1 MRSYEVTYIVDST
14 LENDKI
20 KSTAKQYQDM
30 LTKNGAT
37 IVAVNEI
44 GLRQLAYPIKRRNS
58 GIYYCVEFQTPTP
71 DVIGTTELAMRRD
84 DSILRFL
91 TVSLNKFGVKYNADK
106 REGKIGV
113 ARKIVKEEIK
123 DERDNRRGRKNR
135 NDRNKKA
142 APAKPAAAP
151 KAEPVAAAAPAA
163 PVAEPVKVAAPAPAA
178 PVAEP
183 AKAAPA
189 PVAAPAPAAK
199 DDLKK
204 IEGIGPKIA
213 EILNAGNINTF
224 AELAASTPEAIRA
237 LLTAAGGRFAAH
249 NPQTWPMQSG
259 MAAEGKWDELKKWQ
273 DESDGGKPIA
283 KSEEE

>member
-20 KSTAKQYQDM
+20 KSTAKLYQDM
-30 LTKNGAT
+30 LTENGST

-44 GLRQLAYPIKRRNS
+44 GLQKLAYPIKRRNS

-71 DVIGTTELAMRRD
+71 DVIAIVELAMRRD

-135 NDRNKKA
+135 NNDRPAKKA
-142 APAKPAAAP
+142 APAPAPAP
-151 KAEPVAAAAPAA
+151 KAEPVAAAPAPK
-163 PVAEPVKVAAPAPAA
+163 AEPVKVAAPAPVATPA

-183 AKAAPA
+183 AKAA
-189 PVAAPAPAAK
+189 APAKA

-213 EILNAGNINTF
+213 EILNAGNITTF
-224 AELAASTPEAIRA
+224 AALAASTPAAIREM
-237 LLTAAGGRFAAH
+237 LTAAGGRFASH
-249 NPQTWPMQSG
+249 NPETWPMQSG

-283 KSEEE
+283 AKEEE

>member
-1 MRSYEVTYIVDST
+1 
-14 LENDKI
+14 
-20 KSTAKQYQDM
+20 M
-30 LTKNGAT
+30 LTGNGST

-44 GLRQLAYPIKRRNS
+44 GLQQLAYPIKRRNS
-58 GIYYCVEFQTPTP
+58 GVYYCVEFQTPSP
-71 DVIGTTELAMRRD
+71 DVIGITELAMRRD

-123 DERDNRRGRKNR
+123 DERDNRRGKKNR
-135 NDRNKKA
+135 NNDRPAKKA

-151 KAEPVAAAAPAA
+151 KAEPVAAAPAPK
-163 PVAEPVKVAAPAPAA
+163 AEPVAAAPAPK
-178 PVAEP
+178 AEP
-183 AKAAPA
+183 VKAAPA
-189 PVAAPAPAAK
+189 PVVAQ

-213 EILNAGNINTF
+213 EILNAGNITTF
-224 AELAASTPEAIRA
+224 AALAASTPEAVREM
-237 LLTAAGGRFAAH
+237 LTAAGGRFASH
-249 NPQTWPMQSG
+249 NPETWPMQSG

-283 KSEEE
+283 PKTEEG

>member
-20 KSTAKQYQDM
+20 KKTAKQYQDM

-58 GIYYCVEFQTPTP
+58 GIYYCVEFQTPSP

-123 DERDNRRGRKNR
+123 DERDNRRGRRNR
-135 NDRNKKA
+135 NDRNKKSAPKSNAPAPKAEPAKAA
-142 APAKPAAAP
+142 APAP
-151 KAEPVAAAAPAA
+151 KAEPVKAAAPA
-163 PVAEPVKVAAPAPAA
+163 PVAEPVKA
-178 PVAEP
+178 
-183 AKAAPA
+183 A

-213 EILNAGNINTF
+213 EILNGGNINTF
-224 AELAASTPEAIRA
+224 ADLAAATPEAIREM
-237 LLTAAGGRFAAH
+237 LTAAGGRFASH

>member
-30 LTKNGAT
+30 LTENGST

-58 GIYYCVEFQTPTP
+58 GIYYCVEFQTSSP
-71 DVIGTTELAMRRD
+71 DVIGLTELAMRRD

-135 NDRNKKA
+135 NNDRPAKKA
-142 APAKPAAAP
+142 APAPAAEPVAAAPAP
-151 KAEPVAAAAPAA
+151 KAEPVKAAPA
-163 PVAEPVKVAAPAPAA
+163 PVAEPVKVAAPAP
-178 PVAEP
+178 V
-183 AKAAPA
+183 KAAPA
-189 PVAAPAPAAK
+189 PVVAAT

-204 IEGIGPKIA
+204 IEGVGPKIA
-213 EILNAGNINTF
+213 EILNAGNITTF
-224 AELAASTPEAIRA
+224 AALAASTPEAIREI
-237 LLTAAGGRFAAH
+237 LTAAGGRFASH

-283 KSEEE
+283 TKEEE